1 MLGEALAMLAS
12 TGGTAL
18 VTAMVT
24 DSWEGVR
31 ARFARVIGRGRQVEI
46 EAAEVRLEQSRAA
59 LKGLTGSA
67 LERAQAEQVIVWRT
81 RLSDL
86 LEQDPGVGDKL
97 QALITEVQVQMGDRV
112 GRIEQH
118 VKASDHAKVAV
129 LGQGTQNVTFG
140 ERHEPGAS
148 RG

>member
-1 MLGEALAMLAS
+1 MLGEALATLAS

-67 LERAQAEQVIVWRT
+67 LERAQAEQEIVWRT
-81 RLSDL
+81 RLSEI

-97 QALITEVQVQMGDRV
+97 RALIAEVQVQMGGTV
-112 GRIEQH
+112 GRIEQNA
-118 VKASDHAKVAV
+118 KASDQAKVV
-129 LGQGTQNVTFG
+129 MLGQGTQNVTFG
-140 ERHEPGAS
+140 ERHEPGTT